1 MESVEKEKA
10 ALISDIEADARL
22 EAETILKEAQDR
34 AAQKREQ
41 GQRQIE
47 SILNDARKQAQ
58 DQAQTVKRTVLSAVE
73 LEVKRR
79 SMRTRDLVMRQ
90 IMDRVEK
97 RLFSL
102 IGDAD
107 YRVVLM
113 GWMTEAAVGLGAES
127 AEVNASE
134 TERPLIDD
142 RLLSEVRE
150 NVRARTGSEVKLTL
164 SPAPPLPSQGVVL
177 TAADGRTAF
186 SNQVPTRML
195 RHQREIRKLIYD
207 ILFTDRE
214 KA

>member
-34 AAQKREQ
+34 AAEKREQ

-47 SILNDARKQAQ
+47 SILTDARKQAQ
-58 DQAQTVKRTVLSAVE
+58 DQAEAVKRTVLSAVE
-73 LEVKRR
+73 LEAKRR
-79 SMRTRDLVMRQ
+79 SMRARDLVMRQ

-97 RLFSL
+97 KLVSL

-107 YRVVLM
+107 YRAVLI

-142 RLLSEVRE
+142 QMLSEVRE
-150 NVRARTGSEVKLTL
+150 KVRARTGSEVTLTL
-164 SPAPPLPSQGVVL
+164 CSAPPLQSQGVVL
-177 TAADGRTAF
+177 TAVGGRTAF
-186 SNQVPTRML
+186 NNQVPTRML
-195 RHQREIRKLIYD
+195 RSQREIRKLIYD
-207 ILFTDRE
+207 TLFTDRE
-214 KA
+214 RA

>member
-22 EAETILKEAQDR
+22 EAEAILKEAQDR
-34 AAQKREQ
+34 ATQKREQ

-47 SILNDARKQAQ
+47 SILNDARNQAQ
-58 DQAQTVKRTVLSAVE
+58 DQAQAVKRTVLSAAE

-79 SMRTRDLVMRQ
+79 SMRARDLVMRQ

-97 RLFSL
+97 RLSSL

-107 YRVVLM
+107 YRAVLI

-127 AEVNASE
+127 AEVNASQ

-142 RLLSEVRE
+142 RMLSEVRE
-150 NVRARTGSEVKLTL
+150 KVHARTGSEVELTL
-164 SPAPPLPSQGVVL
+164 SAAQPLPSQGVVL

-186 SNQVPTRML
+186 NNQVPTRML

-214 KA
+214 RA

>member
-10 ALISDIEADARL
+10 TLISDIEADARL
-22 EAETILKEAQDR
+22 EAEGILKEAQDR
-34 AAQKREQ
+34 AAQKRTQ

-58 DQAQTVKRTVLSAVE
+58 DQAQAVKRTMLSAVE

-79 SMRTRDLVMRQ
+79 SMRARDLVMRQ
-90 IMDRVEK
+90 ILDRAEK
-97 RLFSL
+97 KLSSL

-107 YRVVLM
+107 YRAVLI
-113 GWMTEAAVGLGAES
+113 GWMTEAAVGLGAKS
-127 AEVNASE
+127 AQVNASQA
-134 TERPLIDD
+134 ERPLIDD
-142 RLLSEVRE
+142 QMLSEVRE
-150 NVRARTGSEVKLTL
+150 KLRARTGGEVGL
-164 SPAPPLPSQGVVL
+164 SMSSAPPLPSQGIVL

-186 SNQVPTRML
+186 NNQVPTRML
-195 RHQREIRKLIYD
+195 RHHREIRKLIYD

>member
-22 EAETILKEAQDR
+22 EAEAILKEAQDR
-34 AAQKREQ
+34 TAQKREQ
-41 GQRQIE
+41 GRRQIE

-58 DQAQTVKRTVLSAVE
+58 DQAEAVKRTVLSAAE

-79 SMRTRDLVMRQ
+79 SMRARDRVMRQ

-97 RLFSL
+97 RLSCL

-107 YRVVLM
+107 YRTVLI
-113 GWMTEAAVGLGAES
+113 GWMTEAAIGLGAES
-127 AEVNASE
+127 AQVNASE
-134 TERPLIDD
+134 TERPSIDD
-142 RLLSEVRE
+142 QMLSEVRE
-150 NVRARTGSEVKLTL
+150 KVRARTGREVGLAL
-164 SPAPPLPSQGVVL
+164 SSAPPLPSQGVVL

-186 SNQVPTRML
+186 NNQVPTRML